1 MPPSAHPPPEI
12 RNTGRGMP
20 RVTAMAAFLFDNLKL
35 AILYAFIASVIV
47 LSQPDGETPNR
58 IKHTL
63 KRWIGAA
70 LPGAGANR

>member
-1 MPPSAHPPPEI
+1 
-12 RNTGRGMP
+12 
-20 RVTAMAAFLFDNLKL
+20 MAAFLFDNLKL